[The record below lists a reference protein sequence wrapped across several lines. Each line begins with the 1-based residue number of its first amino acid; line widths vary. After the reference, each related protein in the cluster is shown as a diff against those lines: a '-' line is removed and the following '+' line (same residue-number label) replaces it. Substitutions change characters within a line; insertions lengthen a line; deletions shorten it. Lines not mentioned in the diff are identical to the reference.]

1 MKCEIFTYIN
11 FQLFIAKG
19 SKTFGSTLNFQLS
32 TKLDTYL
39 TISSPSEALYKDKGS
54 KFYAFAYPVQT
65 IEQIKEILAEK
76 RKEYYDARH
85 VCYAYMLGYERNQF
99 RANDDGEPSG
109 TAGRPILGQINSS
122 NLTDILIIV
131 VRYFGGTLLGT
142 SGLIQ
147 AYKTSAAEAI
157 AAATIEERIVEKTF
171 VSKFG
176 YQDLNAVMR
185 IMKDFDLAIVNQ
197 IQEMDCTLYFRIRLG
212 DIERVRD
219 RFDKLDFV
227 SFEEEI
233 IEIEES

>member
-1 MKCEIFTYIN
+1 M
-11 FQLFIAKG
+11 
-19 SKTFGSTLNFQLS
+19 
-32 TKLDTYL
+32 DTYL
-39 TISSPSEALYKDKGS
+39 TISSVSEALYKDKGS

-65 IEQIKEILAEK
+65 VEQIKEILAEK

-85 VCYAYMLGYERNQF
+85 VCYAYMLGYDRNVF

-197 IQEMDCTLYFRIRLG
+197 VQEMDCTLYFRIRLS
-212 DIERVRD
+212 DIDRVRD

-227 SFEEEI
+227 SFEEDI
-233 IEIEES
+233 IETAD

>member
-1 MKCEIFTYIN
+1 MKVTLNSQFSI
-11 FQLFIAKG
+11 
-19 SKTFGSTLNFQLS
+19 LNFQLS

-39 TISSPSEALYKDKGS
+39 TISSVSEALYKDKGS

-65 IEQIKEILAEK
+65 VEQIKEILAEK

-85 VCYAYMLGYERNQF
+85 VCYAYMLGYERNVF

-197 IQEMDCTLYFRIRLG
+197 IQEMDCTLYFRIRLS
-212 DIERVRD
+212 DIDRVRD

-227 SFEEEI
+227 SFEEDI
-233 IEIEES
+233 IETE

>member
-1 MKCEIFTYIN
+1 
-11 FQLFIAKG
+11 
-19 SKTFGSTLNFQLS
+19 
-32 TKLDTYL
+32 LDTYL

-65 IEQIKEILAEK
+65 VEQIKEILAEK

-122 NLTDILIIV
+122 NLTDILIVV

-157 AAATIEERIVEKTF
+157 STATIEERIVEKTF
-171 VSKFG
+171 ISKFG

-185 IMKDFDLAIVNQ
+185 IMKDFDLTIINQ

-233 IEIEES
+233 VELEE

>member
-1 MKCEIFTYIN
+1 M
-11 FQLFIAKG
+11 
-19 SKTFGSTLNFQLS
+19 
-32 TKLDTYL
+32 
-39 TISSPSEALYKDKGS
+39 YKDKGS

-227 SFEEEI
+227 SFEEDI
-233 IEIEES
+233 IASDE

>member
-1 MKCEIFTYIN
+1 M
-11 FQLFIAKG
+11 
-19 SKTFGSTLNFQLS
+19 
-32 TKLDTYL
+32 DTYL

-85 VCYAYMLGYERNQF
+85 VCYAYMLGYERDIF

-185 IMKDFDLAIVNQ
+185 IMKDFDLTIVNQ

-227 SFEEEI
+227 SFEEDV
-233 IEIEES
+233 IETAD

>member
-1 MKCEIFTYIN
+1 M
-11 FQLFIAKG
+11 
-19 SKTFGSTLNFQLS
+19 
-32 TKLDTYL
+32 DTYL

-85 VCYAYMLGYERNQF
+85 VCYAYMLGYEREVF

-147 AYKTSAAEAI
+147 AYKTSAAEVI

-212 DIERVRD
+212 DIERVKD

-227 SFEEEI
+227 SFDEDI
-233 IEIEES
+233 IEGE

>member
-1 MKCEIFTYIN
+1 M
-11 FQLFIAKG
+11 
-19 SKTFGSTLNFQLS
+19 
-32 TKLDTYL
+32 DTYL
-39 TISSPSEALYKDKGS
+39 TISSVSEALYKDKGS
-54 KFYAFAYPVQT
+54 KFYAFAYPVQSV
-65 IEQIKEILAEK
+65 EQIKEILAEK

-85 VCYAYMLGYERNQF
+85 VCYAYMLGYERNVF

-212 DIERVRD
+212 DIDRVRD

-227 SFEEEI
+227 SFDEEEI
-233 IEIEES
+233 KNDD

>member
-1 MKCEIFTYIN
+1 M
-11 FQLFIAKG
+11 
-19 SKTFGSTLNFQLS
+19 
-32 TKLDTYL
+32 DTYL
-39 TISSPSEALYKDKGS
+39 TISSVSEALYKDKGS

-65 IEQIKEILAEK
+65 VEQIKEILAEK

-85 VCYAYMLGYERNQF
+85 VCYAYMLGYERGVF

-109 TAGRPILGQINSS
+109 TAGRPRLGQINSS

-197 IQEMDCTLYFRIRLG
+197 VQEMDCTLYFRIRLS
-212 DIERVRD
+212 DIDRVRD

-227 SFEEEI
+227 SFEEDI
-233 IEIEES
+233 IETAD

>member
-1 MKCEIFTYIN
+1 M
-11 FQLFIAKG
+11 
-19 SKTFGSTLNFQLS
+19 
-32 TKLDTYL
+32 DTYL
-39 TISSPSEALYKDKGS
+39 TISSVSEALYKDKGS

-65 IEQIKEILAEK
+65 VEQIKEILAEK

-85 VCYAYMLGYERNQF
+85 VCYAYMLGYERNVF

-197 IQEMDCTLYFRIRLG
+197 VQEMDCTLYFRIRLS
-212 DIERVRD
+212 DIDRVRD

-227 SFEEEI
+227 SFEEEL
-233 IEIEES
+233 IETDRINTL

>member
-1 MKCEIFTYIN
+1 M
-11 FQLFIAKG
+11 
-19 SKTFGSTLNFQLS
+19 
-32 TKLDTYL
+32 DTYL

-85 VCYAYMLGYERNQF
+85 VCYAYMLGYERDVF

-147 AYKTSAAEAI
+147 AYKTSATEAI

-227 SFEEEI
+227 SFEEDI
-233 IEIEES
+233 IEVE

>member
-1 MKCEIFTYIN
+1 M
-11 FQLFIAKG
+11 
-19 SKTFGSTLNFQLS
+19 
-32 TKLDTYL
+32 DTYL
-39 TISSPSEALYKDKGS
+39 TISSVSEALYKDKGS

-65 IEQIKEILAEK
+65 LEQIKEILAEK

-185 IMKDFDLAIVNQ
+185 IMKDFDLTIVNQ

-227 SFEEEI
+227 SFDEEI
-233 IEIEES
+233 VEIEE

>member
-1 MKCEIFTYIN
+1 M
-11 FQLFIAKG
+11 
-19 SKTFGSTLNFQLS
+19 
-32 TKLDTYL
+32 DTYL
-39 TISSPSEALYKDKGS
+39 TISSVSEALYKDKGS

-65 IEQIKEILAEK
+65 LEQIKEILAEK

-212 DIERVRD
+212 DIDRVRD

-227 SFEEEI
+227 SFDEEI
-233 IEIEES
+233 IEIEE

>member
-1 MKCEIFTYIN
+1 M
-11 FQLFIAKG
+11 
-19 SKTFGSTLNFQLS
+19 
-32 TKLDTYL
+32 
-39 TISSPSEALYKDKGS
+39 YKDKGS

-65 IEQIKEILAEK
+65 LEQIKEILAEK

-85 VCYAYMLGYERNQF
+85 VCYAYMLGYERGVF

-197 IQEMDCTLYFRIRLG
+197 VQEMDCTLYFRIRLS
-212 DIERVRD
+212 DIDRVRD

-227 SFEEEI
+227 SFEEEL
-233 IEIEES
+233 IETDRINTL

>member
-1 MKCEIFTYIN
+1 M
-11 FQLFIAKG
+11 
-19 SKTFGSTLNFQLS
+19 
-32 TKLDTYL
+32 DTYL
-39 TISSPSEALYKDKGS
+39 TISSVSEALYKDKGS

-65 IEQIKEILAEK
+65 VEQIKEILAEK

-185 IMKDFDLAIVNQ
+185 IMKDFDLTIVNQ
-197 IQEMDCTLYFRIRLG
+197 VQEMDCTLYVRIRLS
-212 DIERVRD
+212 DIDRVRD

-227 SFEEEI
+227 SFDENIVEEI
-233 IEIEES
+233 E

>member
-1 MKCEIFTYIN
+1 M
-11 FQLFIAKG
+11 
-19 SKTFGSTLNFQLS
+19 
-32 TKLDTYL
+32 DTYL
-39 TISSPSEALYKDKGS
+39 TISSPSAALYKDKGS

-85 VCYAYMLGYERNQF
+85 VCYAYMLGYEREVF

-212 DIERVRD
+212 DIERVKD

-227 SFEEEI
+227 SFDEDI
-233 IEIEES
+233 IEGE

>member
-1 MKCEIFTYIN
+1 
-11 FQLFIAKG
+11 
-19 SKTFGSTLNFQLS
+19 
-32 TKLDTYL
+32 LDTYL

-65 IEQIKEILAEK
+65 VEQIKEILAEK

-122 NLTDILIIV
+122 NLTDILIVV

-157 AAATIEERIVEKTF
+157 STATIEERIVEKTF

-185 IMKDFDLAIVNQ
+185 IMKDFDLTIINQ

-233 IEIEES
+233 VELEE

>member
-1 MKCEIFTYIN
+1 M
-11 FQLFIAKG
+11 
-19 SKTFGSTLNFQLS
+19 
-32 TKLDTYL
+32 DTYL
-39 TISSPSEALYKDKGS
+39 TISSVSEALYKDKGS

-65 IEQIKEILAEK
+65 LEQIKEILAEK

-185 IMKDFDLAIVNQ
+185 IMKDFDLTIVNQ

-212 DIERVRD
+212 DIDRVRD

-227 SFEEEI
+227 SFDEEI
-233 IEIEES
+233 IEIEE

>member
-1 MKCEIFTYIN
+1 M
-11 FQLFIAKG
+11 
-19 SKTFGSTLNFQLS
+19 
-32 TKLDTYL
+32 DTYL
-39 TISSPSEALYKDKGS
+39 TISSVSEALYKDKGS

-76 RKEYYDARH
+76 RKEFYDARH

-233 IEIEES
+233 VESEES